1 MESDQEHINSVER
14 QPQHPL
20 ASCFRACY
28 SWQLHSSA
36 YVKIL
41 SRAHSIFSEMWHDNI
56 PKGKGFGGEHPSIF
70 TCWTPRGKTF
80 CVMSIFF
87 PSNNRTGRL
96 RERQHCCVSSS
107 PGFLPLIPPSFS
119 PRCRQRGRGQK
130 RLLLLFWRE
139 IMSKINNLYR
149 FNPNVSHK
157 TIFQSLDV

>member
-87 PSNNRTGRL
+87 PSSNRTGRL
-96 RERQHCCVSSS
+96 GERQHCCVSSS
-107 PGFLPLIPPSFS
+107 FLPPPHSTI
-119 PRCRQRGRGQK
+119 
-130 RLLLLFWRE
+130 LLTAVQATWQGANAPVIAFL
-139 IMSKINNLYR
+139 KGNN
-149 FNPNVSHK
+149 VK
-157 TIFQSLDV
+157 DKQSL